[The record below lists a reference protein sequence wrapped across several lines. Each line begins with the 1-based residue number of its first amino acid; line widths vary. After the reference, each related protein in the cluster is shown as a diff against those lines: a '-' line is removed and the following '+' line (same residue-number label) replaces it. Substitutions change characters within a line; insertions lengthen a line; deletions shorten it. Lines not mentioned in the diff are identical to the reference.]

1 MQPSRADVEAM
12 VAALFTVN
20 AGLERGR
27 RLNPG
32 AVRLGLLQ
40 VVVAHPNARPSDLA
54 HELHVN
60 ASLISRQV
68 QALELAG
75 YLAVSAD
82 PEDRRAWRV
91 ALTPVGAEEHRR
103 LHEIGVDRFATFVA
117 NWDADEVTIFTRLL
131 SKFEAS
137 KRAAVEQETRQTRR
151 SRRNALRGAMPPSG
165 TQAER

>member
-27 RLNPG
+27 LLNPG
-32 AVRLGLLQ
+32 AVRLGLLE
-40 VVVAHPNARPSDLA
+40 VVAAHPNARPSDLA

-82 PEDRRAWRV
+82 PEDHRAWRV

-103 LHEIGVDRFATFVA
+103 LHEHGVDRYVSFVA
-117 NWDADEVTIFTRLL
+117 DWEADEVATFTRLL

-137 KRAAVEQETRQTRR
+137 KRAAVEQVTRQTRR
-151 SRRNALRGAMPPSG
+151 SRRAGLRSAMRPSG
-165 TQAER
+165 MEAQP